1 MLLVARI
8 VRLITLCVVAVL
20 VAAILCKVLGAN
32 ASNDIVSTITDW
44 GRWLAGPFKNLFSL
58 DNAKTEIAVNW
69 GLAALVYGIVGSFVA
84 RLLARG
90 AGAGLRD
97 RNRRTAY

>member
-8 VRLITLCVVAVL
+8 VRLVTLCVVAVL
-20 VAAILCKVLGAN
+20 VAAILFKVLGAN

-58 DNAKTEIAVNW
+58 DNAKTEVAVNW
-69 GLAALVYGIVGSFVA
+69 GLAALVYAVVGFFIA
-84 RLLARG
+84 GLLARG
-90 AGAGLRD
+90 AGAGSRWRD
-97 RNRRTAY
+97 RRAAY